1 MPAPRIVAL
10 CGGRRCGKDS
20 VAGFLATHGY
30 LNVKISQK
38 LKDACGVL
46 FGFTAD
52 QLEGDAKDAVDPR
65 WGVTPRA
72 LMQFLGTEVMQQ
84 QVRAVLPGVG
94 RAFWI
99 DAVAERIR
107 VADPAQRFVVSD
119 VRFVHEAVRLRGL
132 GALVVRVARDPPRDG
147 GAVDEH
153 VSEREHREIH
163 ADLVLHNNATL
174 RDLFDGVEA
183 AIDLRGDGQCRGE
196 GSTAG
201 EAPGT
206 FT

>member
-1 MPAPRIVAL
+1 MPPPRIVAL
-10 CGGRRCGKDS
+10 CGGRRCGKDT

-30 LNVKISQK
+30 LNLKISQK

-46 FGFTAD
+46 FGFTAE

-84 QVRAVLPGVG
+84 QVQAVLPRVG

-99 DAVAERIR
+99 DAVVDRILA
-107 VADPAQRFVVSD
+107 ADPAQRFVVSD

-132 GALVVRVARDPPRDG
+132 GALVVRVARDPPRG
-147 GAVDEH
+147 GEGAVDQH
-153 VSEREHREIH
+153 ASEREHLHIR

-183 AIDLRGDGQCRGE
+183 AIDLRGEPPSRSRTDAC
-196 GSTAG
+196 
-201 EAPGT
+201 
-206 FT
+206 